1 MCVMMNVICNDEQAR
16 MPEGKTPISR
26 IFAP

>member
-1 MCVMMNVICNDEQAR
+1 MYMMMIDEQAR

-26 IFAP
+26 IFAS